1 MGTPARPG
9 KRPRPRPG
17 TRPRPHPGMRPRP
30 TSWHEAPPASWHE
43 APPTSWHEAP
53 PASYHEAP
61 PTSWHEA
68 PPTSWHEALP
78 ASSPACNGVH
88 RLRIWS
94 QAPVLP
100 RQSGSDVTLLLP
112 GKDNFKDLSNYVLG
126 LTTPGDFPWGRPS
139 DTPLMSSV
147 LRSGLGALGGLEA
160 VSLAVSI
167 CPPEGAPR
175 GAGGARARDR
185 ADLHVGG
192 QHPEVPASL
201 RDVLPCLPRNL
212 GPVTCRSVWAPA
224 DRIQETGRTGEGP
237 PVGGGAKCP
246 LLRPAAQGR

>member
-30 TSWHEAPPASWHE
+30 HPTTRPRPR
-43 APPTSWHEAP
+43 PGMRPRPTSWHEAP
-53 PASYHEAP
+53 
-61 PTSWHEA
+61 
-68 PPTSWHEALP
+68 P

-126 LTTPGDFPWGRPS
+126 LTTPGNFPWGRPS

-147 LRSGLGALGGLEA
+147 LRSGLGALGGLAA

-167 CPPEGAPR
+167 CPPIPWGPEGAPR

-224 DRIQETGRTGEGP
+224 DRIQETSRTGEGP